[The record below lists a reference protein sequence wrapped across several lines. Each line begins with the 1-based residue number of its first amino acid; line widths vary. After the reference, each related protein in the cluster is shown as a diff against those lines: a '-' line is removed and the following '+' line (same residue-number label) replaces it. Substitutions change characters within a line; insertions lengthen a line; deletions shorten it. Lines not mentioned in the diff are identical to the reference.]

1 VDWIARAA
9 LAQYALALGALVVE
23 LLRAA
28 LVLLAAL

>member
-9 LAQYALALGALVVE
+9 LAQYAFALVALAVE
-23 LLRAA
+23 LLRAG